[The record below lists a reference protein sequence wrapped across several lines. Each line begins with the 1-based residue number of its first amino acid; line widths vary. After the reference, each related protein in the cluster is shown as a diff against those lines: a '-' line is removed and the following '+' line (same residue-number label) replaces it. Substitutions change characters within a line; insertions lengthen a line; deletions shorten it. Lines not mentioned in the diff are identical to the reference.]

1 MRKILSALLF
11 SLALLSCKEDEVVD
25 PTPVVVVPDKLET
38 IQFSRDALYP
48 EGIAYDASSSN
59 FLVSSISKGTVG
71 KVSLKGIYTPFL
83 TSSKLISTLGIR
95 VDSVRNRVLVAV
107 GDLLNSPGTS
117 TRDNLAAVAIFN
129 LTTGASEAY
138 IDLGILKEGKHLAN
152 DIAVDADGN
161 IYITDSFSPIIY
173 KVDATGS
180 ASIFLEDDAFAPLSV
195 GEMAGLNGIVFHP
208 DGYLIVSKMDEGVL
222 FKIPV
227 ADPANFT
234 TITSAA
240 LPGDGLL
247 LTKDNKLVVMAPT
260 LNKAYLVSSTNAW
273 ATATVDKTFETG
285 NVWATTMARKDNDL
299 YVLYTNDV
307 APTPANNFVL
317 QKLKF

>member
-1 MRKILSALLF
+1 
-11 SLALLSCKEDEVVD
+11 
-25 PTPVVVVPDKLET
+25 
-38 IQFSRDALYP
+38 
-48 EGIAYDASSSN
+48 
-59 FLVSSISKGTVG
+59 
-71 KVSLKGIYTPFL
+71 
-83 TSSKLISTLGIR
+83 
-95 VDSVRNRVLVAV
+95 LVAV
-107 GDLLNSPGTS
+107 GDLINTSSTS

-129 LTTGASEAY
+129 LTTGASEAF

-152 DIAVDADGN
+152 DIAVDDDGN

-173 KVDATGS
+173 KVDATGT
-180 ASIFLEDDAFAPLSV
+180 ASIFLEDDAFAPISV

-227 ADPANFT
+227 ANPGSFS

-260 LNKAYLVSSTNAW
+260 LNKAYLVSTTNAW
-273 ATATVDKTFETG
+273 ANATVDKTFDTG

-307 APTPANNFVL
+307 EPTPANNFVL